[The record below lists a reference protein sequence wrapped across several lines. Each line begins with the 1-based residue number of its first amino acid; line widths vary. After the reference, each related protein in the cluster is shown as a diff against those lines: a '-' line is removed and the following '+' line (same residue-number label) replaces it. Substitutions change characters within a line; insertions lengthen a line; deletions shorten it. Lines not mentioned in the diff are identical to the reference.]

1 MRVTSFLRTGS
12 SSWASPRL
20 QMPSCR
26 GRGKKSAPVFF
37 LVAKGP
43 VVTGSFVWGVGG
55 YPGRGFPGRE
65 LTQEAI
71 LISGD

>member
-1 MRVTSFLRTGS
+1 MQQLGQPLPTD
-12 SSWASPRL
+12 AIL
-20 QMPSCR
+20 QRQREKICPS
-26 GRGKKSAPVFF
+26 FF

-55 YPGRGFPGRE
+55 YPGRGFPGRD